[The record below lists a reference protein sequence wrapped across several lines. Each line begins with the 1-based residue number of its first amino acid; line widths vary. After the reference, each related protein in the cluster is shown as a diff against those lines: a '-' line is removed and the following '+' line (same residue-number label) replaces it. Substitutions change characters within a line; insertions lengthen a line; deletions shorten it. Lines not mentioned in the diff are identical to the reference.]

1 MNNTLITTI
10 FKFNAALLCVVNVVF
25 TFLGITLNSVVVIS
39 LWNSQLRRKLCYF
52 MIFIL
57 ACFDLVV
64 VVVFHPLIIF
74 EIVFYWTSMNFDKLV
89 WDEYIYYLFV
99 FSLTALLTM
108 TLERYLALVHPFFHK
123 ASVRKSRL
131 LTAFALFQVPC
142 GIIYLLHANN
152 VKRLPLPIYYALFG
166 TFSLVICILNFKML
180 YIARTLRK
188 RTLVT
193 LGNSEGHDS
202 EPLKIVNR
210 KKFQLTLA
218 SLGKI
223 STCFLVVV
231 CLFICH
237 VPTIVNIAFQMTKQG
252 SPRDQ
257 REVIAKVWAE
267 TFLALNSTLNCS
279 IFFYK
284 NSVLRRHGAKYLRV
298 LRFIK

>member
-1 MNNTLITTI
+1 MNNTFITTI

-74 EIVFYWTSMNFDKLV
+74 EIIFYWTSMNFDKLA

-142 GIIYLLHANN
+142 GIIYLLRANN
-152 VKRLPLPIYYALFG
+152 VKRLSLPIYYALFG
-166 TFSLVICILNFKML
+166 TFSLVICILNLKML

-223 STCFLVVV
+223 SACFLAVV

-252 SPRDQ
+252 GLRDQ
-257 REVIAKVWAE
+257 RKVIAEVWAE
-267 TFLALNSTLNCS
+267 TFLAINSTLNCS

-284 NSVLRRHGAKYLRV
+284 NSVLRRHGMKYLRV
-298 LRFIK
+298 LRFIE